1 MLVIY
6 KQGDLSYLLSSSLL
20 FCMFPIISTVSP
32 RQIKVKILHLFT
44 SSLKHDISSE
54 FSNVFQYPNLFLLEE
69 WPLLLCLSQRDGP
82 ELLSFQDT
90 KQVRFT
96 PVPILSLLFPMPE
109 LCLGPFT
116 DFSSDKCLPH
126 LVLMD
131 WQLNCVTVWPSLH
144 H

>member
-6 KQGDLSYLLSSSLL
+6 KQGDLSCWLSSSLL
-20 FCMFPIISTVSP
+20 FCIFPIISTVSP

-82 ELLSFQDT
+82 EVLSIQDT
-90 KQVRFT
+90 KQVRFI

-109 LCLGPFT
+109 KKCSHPFRA
-116 DFSSDKCLPH
+116 H
-126 LVLMD
+126 LR
-131 WQLNCVTVWPSLH
+131 PSETMPETNSFVYDTFFRLSH
-144 H
+144 SP